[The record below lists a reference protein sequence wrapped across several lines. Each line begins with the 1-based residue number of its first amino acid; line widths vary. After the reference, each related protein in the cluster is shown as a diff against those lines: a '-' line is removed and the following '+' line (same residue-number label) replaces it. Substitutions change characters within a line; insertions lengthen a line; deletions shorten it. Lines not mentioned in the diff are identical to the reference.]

1 MLDCCAFCPSFSFM
15 RSYLFFLHVLV
26 LLFFGCGGEQ
36 VPVDETPSS
45 CSECNSTE
53 TPDAE
58 VAELVSEKVEP
69 KSWKDMRFEQVGD
82 RLVLANDQVS
92 LEFSQ
97 GHWIEMNAEGVP
109 GNLLS
114 SKDNGESVDF
124 MIDDVWMVEEHGAH
138 YSKHKLVVDEEK
150 DSMTLELSY
159 NVGSRPAFSYI
170 PTRWQS
176 RSPASGKLGRGW
188 EFQFVSRYK
197 LFAGQS
203 RVERSARVT
212 RNRSG
217 NIITPSFRRC
227 GGFTFSVPGVA
238 VGPPEE
244 CTFEIPCPLYTYR
257 YFKPG
262 SKYSEISD
270 RFMSLF
276 TAPDRL
282 PGIVAFENKNVPAAF
297 ATWMDTKGELSYY
310 SYLSGDGERISVIFY
325 DTRSLRLDD
334 NDFHESDVQTI
345 VVKPTFRDTQ
355 NEYRKMLSE
364 WAPTSTKTP
373 PWARELI
380 VLEVM
385 PRYYEGGFKGLT
397 KRLPFYREIGF
408 NLIYTLPHFIGGYT
422 NVDPRKMDPKHG
434 TPEDL
439 KEMVRVAHELGMR
452 VIFDMVVHGFHE
464 DSQIAK
470 DHPEFFFRDEHGHL
484 AKHHTWPTFDTDPAN
499 PAFRKFMAD
508 LVKNDIRTYGIDGY
522 RVDANS
528 FKGPNWAANLP
539 YPAWKSQNIITLYN
553 DMHEAMLEEKKDIV
567 MYSEMYGQVYHAVS
581 NLVQDANWG
590 VVTQVLQKMEAGEI
604 SAADYKAGIARQL
617 DTLLPDINR
626 IRFCRNHDTS
636 WYWGSFYGYHRR
648 TLNVDTIHSVVG
660 VPLVFAGDPYNGPNP
675 DDDPATW
682 DFYRNIFAL
691 RKEFPELGKGEILLH
706 EVTCDHP
713 NVFSVMR
720 RVDEGLVLALVSLSE
735 KPAKVDLGFSDIGE
749 LPEQVALVDPV
760 GDGDSEIGL
769 VDGSLKVELEPFGI
783 RVARHRGSSP

>member
-1 MLDCCAFCPSFSFM
+1 MADDEVGNATLPPKSPSPESIGKPDK
-15 RSYLFFLHVLV
+15 V
-26 LLFFGCGGEQ
+26 G
-36 VPVDETPSS
+36 DETK
-45 CSECNSTE
+45 EQT
-53 TPDAE
+53 
-58 VAELVSEKVEP
+58 
-69 KSWKDMRFEQVGD
+69 WKDLRFEQKGN
-82 RLVLANDQVS
+82 RFILANGQIELGFSGGSWISMVS
-92 LEFSQ
+92 K
-97 GHWIEMNAEGVP
+97 GVP
-109 GNLLS
+109 GNMVLPG
-114 SKDNGESVDF
+114 DHPESIDF

-138 YSKHKLVVDEEK
+138 FAKHNLVIDEGN
-150 DSMTLELSY
+150 DTMTLELLY
-159 NVGSRPAFSYI
+159 NVGPRPHLSYI

-176 RSPASGKLGRGW
+176 RSPASKKPGHGW
-188 EFQFVSRYK
+188 EFRLTSRYK
-197 LFAGQS
+197 LFAGQG
-203 RVERSARVT
+203 RIERSAKVQRM
-212 RNRSG
+212 RSG

-227 GGFTFSVPGVA
+227 GGFVFSVPGAV
-238 VGPPEE
+238 VGPPED

-262 SKYSEISD
+262 TKYSEISD

-282 PGIVAFENKNVPAAF
+282 PGIVAFENKKISATF
-297 ATWMDTKGELSYY
+297 ATWLDTKGELSYY

-334 NDFHESDVQTI
+334 NDFHESDVQAI
-345 VVKPTFRDTQ
+345 VVMPTFRDTQ
-355 NEYRKMLSE
+355 NEYRKMLAE

-373 PWARELI
+373 AWAREMI

-385 PRYYEGGFKGLT
+385 PQYYEGGFKGLT

-408 NLIYTLPHFIGGYT
+408 NTVYTLPHFLGGYT
-422 NVDPRKMDPKHG
+422 NFDPRKMDPKFG

-439 KEMVRVAHELGMR
+439 KEMIRVAHELGMH

-464 DSQIAK
+464 DSPIVK

-499 PAFRKFMAD
+499 PALRKFMVD
-508 LVKNDIRTYGIDGY
+508 LVKNDVRTYGNDGY

-528 FKGPNWAANLP
+528 FKGPNWAPNLP
-539 YPAWKSQNIITLYN
+539 YPAWKSQNIITLYR

-604 SAADYKAGIARQL
+604 TAGDYKAGIARQL
-617 DTLLPDINR
+617 DTHLPDINR
-626 IRFCRNHDTS
+626 IRFCRNHVTS

-648 TLNVDTIHSVVG
+648 TLNVDAIHSVVG
-660 VPLVFAGDPYNGPNP
+660 VPLVFAGDPHNGPNP
-675 DDDPATW
+675 DAAPSTW
-682 DFYRNIFAL
+682 DSYRRIFGL
-691 RKEFPELGKGEILLH
+691 RKDFPELGKGEILLH

-720 RVDEGLVLALVSLSE
+720 RVDKGLVLALVSLSE
-735 KPAKVDLGFSDIGE
+735 EPAKVTLGIAGVGE
-749 LPEQVALVDPV
+749 LPERIALVNPFKK
-760 GDGDSEIGL
+760 GNSE
-769 VDGSLKVELEPFGI
+769 VDLEEGSLKVELEPFGI
-783 RVARHRGSSP
+783 RVARLGGSKP